1 MNFLDNIKN
10 WPFLQEPLY
19 RWFIF
24 LGALIVIMMCWGIL
38 LKYIKE

>member
-1 MNFLDNIKN
+1 MFSKVFD

-24 LGALIVIMMCWGIL
+24 LVALFLFGAVWGLILGYMKAAG
-38 LKYIKE
+38 

>member
-24 LGALIVIMMCWGIL
+24 FGAFIVITMCWRIL

>member
-1 MNFLDNIKN
+1 MDFLNNIKN
-10 WPFLQEPLY
+10 WPVLQEPLY

-24 LGALIVIMMCWGIL
+24 LGALIFLMMAWGVI